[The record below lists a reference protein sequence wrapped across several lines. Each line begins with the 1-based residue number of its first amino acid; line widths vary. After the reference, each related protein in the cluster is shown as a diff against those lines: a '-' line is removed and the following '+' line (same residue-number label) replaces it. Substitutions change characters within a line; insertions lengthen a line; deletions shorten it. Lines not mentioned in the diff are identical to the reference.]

1 MPIVNTAMAGA
12 FAAVTDL
19 VRLDSVIEAID
30 HVVPV
35 EVGANKAAATD
46 AFGSVRIRPSAV
58 RVTWP

>member
-1 MPIVNTAMAGA
+1 
-12 FAAVTDL
+12 VTDL
-19 VRLDSVIEAID
+19 VKLDSVIEAID